1 MEEENKKFQIT
12 VITKLTQLETIL
24 QEMDY
29 KKVEEIAR
37 DGLNKSCQ
45 NEKKI
50 SKVENTITWLTE
62 DVAWGGVTIAIV
74 IEAVIRAL

>member
-37 DGLNKSCQ
+37 DSLNKSCQ

-50 SKVENTITWLTE
+50 GKVENTITWLTRS
-62 DVAWGGVTIAIV
+62 VAGVTIAIV